1 MNTNFYVS
9 DRFDFLY
16 YHFPHYAEL
25 TVRFITCT
33 MEGEKIPFNK
43 ELEKTLFNMGLEFTK
58 QKTKHIFQVC
68 YGWSE
73 DSVIEVSL

>member
-1 MNTNFYVS
+1 MMFA
-9 DRFDFLY
+9 RFDFLFY
-16 YHFPHYAEL
+16 NFPHYAQL

-58 QKTKHIFQVC
+58 QKTKHIFQE
-68 YGWSE
+68 SE
-73 DSVIEVSL
+73 GSEGGVGEYKDLICRR

>member
-1 MNTNFYVS
+1 MFV
-9 DRFDFLY
+9 RFDFLFY
-16 YHFPHYAEL
+16 NFPHYAQL

-58 QKTKHIFQVC
+58 QKTKHIFQE
-68 YGWSE
+68 SE
-73 DSVIEVSL
+73 GDEGGEGGRYRYLISGDE